1 MDNMAVY
8 KKTIGFS
15 LRRLGWDFL
24 SLLILAAASGAGFL
38 IADKTTDK
46 GLIGLAIGLVIG
58 IVILV
63 VIVRWTSY
71 QYKAGQIAMMTRGVT
86 EGSLPDDVIGEG
98 KKIVRQRFTTVAV
111 FFAATGLIKGIF
123 NEIGRA
129 VTNLGESIGG
139 DTGKTIGN
147 TISAVISVVV
157 AYLCDCCLGWVFY
170 RSDVKATKATCEGAV
185 LFFKHWKTL
194 AKNMARVFV
203 FGLVSLILV
212 GGVFFGISFL
222 IFSRFPALFERL
234 ANEIVEFGVRNETE
248 ISEFLKDPKMLMIV
262 AAALTGVIV
271 WSILHSVFIRPFVL
285 VGVLRNYMASGISD
299 IPSEDSFAL
308 LDGKS
313 KKFRKLHAEM
323 A

>member
-15 LRRLGWDFL
+15 LRRLGWDCL
-24 SLLILAAASGAGFL
+24 SLLILAAACGAGFL

-46 GLIGLAIGLVIG
+46 GLIGLAIGLLIG

-63 VIVRWTSY
+63 VLVRWTSY
-71 QYKAGQIAMMTRGVT
+71 QFKAGQIAMMTRGVT
-86 EGSLPDDVIGEG
+86 EGTLPDDVIGEG

-111 FFAATGLIKGIF
+111 FFAATRLIKGIF

-129 VTNLGESIGG
+129 VTKIGENVGG
-139 DTGKTIGN
+139 DTGNAIGS

-170 RSDVKATKATCEGAV
+170 RSEVKATKATCEGAV

-194 AKNMARVFV
+194 AKNMARVFI
-203 FGLVSLILV
+203 FGLVSLIV
-212 GGVFFGISFL
+212 IGGVFFGIAYL
-222 IFSRFPALFERL
+222 IYSRFPAWLERL
-234 ANEIVEFGVRNETE
+234 ANEIVEFGARNETQVAD
-248 ISEFLKDPKMLMIV
+248 ILKDPAMLILL

-285 VGVLRNYMASGISD
+285 VGVLRNYMASGIND
-299 IPSEDSFAL
+299 IPAENSFTV

-313 KKFRKLHAEM
+313 RKFKKLHAEI